1 MLGTIFADPGAA
13 QELLNNAP
21 RSVLEK
27 IRDFISELLDT
38 ISTAAR
44 RITGAKDL
52 AALTELEGWAQDMAK
67 MLDVGMSETGRRTA
81 EITRKQ
87 DMQSA
92 LASERYAIRE
102 GVSISREEMQQ
113 NMAEVAQMEPVVTL
127 GGHEFDL
134 NAGPLAAQVTEY
146 FNGLG
151 NQVENSVLGTITLN
165 RRGVKDSLSHGI
177 GRLKAMAFYAVP
189 DVLEKGKIIDYQ
201 KDWKSRSYDT
211 FVLAAPIRVANGRF
225 AGEYYIGAI
234 AIRAEASQRYYLHEL
249 ITQKR
254 EVEPFKTGAPLT
266 SSTPGGATYPTLTS
280 ILDRVREINRSS
292 GNETENSQLSES
304 EGDIRYSLADEGES
318 TPGIT
323 LEDVNT
329 LRSIGRKSINAF
341 TSEEIRATESWARK
355 FYRELG
361 TKSPFFRA
369 WFGDWR
375 ANDTTEMEIVDS
387 GVQQEM
393 PRGSFINKDTGW
405 AIRISRITMDETLS
419 RAGKNRLSVK
429 LLGIADKLVENAVLL
444 DSIVTKLNS
453 GKKGTNSAFIHKMY
467 VPVRIGGEI
476 YIAKMNVD
484 EYYERNDTKKRV
496 YHLRTLEMEMPSQN
510 AVGPE
515 NESVSSVIPKLALFD
530 GNYTVADLFALVKR
544 FDKDFSPKPASE
556 VVDEDGTPK
565 VVYHGTGA
573 EFWTFDRN
581 MIGSTYGAD
590 EEGFF
595 FTDKHDVADWAASD
609 AANVT
614 GGDERIVAAHL
625 RIKNPYVLADK
636 DPATYYDA
644 RKEGILQNARE
655 RGADGIIINGNV
667 ENGNLYVVFD
677 PEQIKSAT
685 DNVGTFD
692 AGNPDIRYS
701 LFDETADA
709 AQLLSENERL
719 RRLHETFASKV
730 GDVSRYKGE
739 SSREAADISS
749 GKPTAHGG
757 CLALRLR
764 NSSGEQP
771 MMARKVLW
779 KKVVSLYPT
788 RSATSLMG
796 MAVLASRRQLA
807 LMRTCL
813 TNSEKVTPISCLKC
827 LLR

>member
-27 IRDFISELLDT
+27 IRDFIFELLDT
-38 ISTAAR
+38 ISAAAR

-67 MLDVGMSETGRRTA
+67 MLDVAMSETGRRTA

-201 KDWKSRSYDT
+201 KNWKGRMYDT
-211 FVLAAPIRVANGRF
+211 FVLAAPIDVQSGRY
-225 AGEYYIGAI
+225 AGQYYIGAI
-234 AIRAEASQRYYLHEL
+234 VMRNANTQRYYLHEL
-249 ITQKR
+249 ITQER
-254 EVEPFKTGAPLT
+254 GNQPFKTRASL
-266 SSTPGGATYPTLTS
+266 SSVLPGGQVPPTLTS
-280 ILDRVREINRSS
+280 ILERVREINRSG

-304 EGDIRYSLADEGES
+304 
-318 TPGIT
+318 
-323 LEDVNT
+323 
-329 LRSIGRKSINAF
+329 K
-341 TSEEIRATESWARK
+341 
-355 FYRELG
+355 
-361 TKSPFFRA
+361 
-369 WFGDWR
+369 
-375 ANDTTEMEIVDS
+375 ANS
-387 GVQQEM
+387 
-393 PRGSFINKDTGW
+393 
-405 AIRISRITMDETLS
+405 
-419 RAGKNRLSVK
+419 
-429 LLGIADKLVENAVLL
+429 
-444 DSIVTKLNS
+444 
-453 GKKGTNSAFIHKMY
+453 
-467 VPVRIGGEI
+467 
-476 YIAKMNVD
+476 
-484 EYYERNDTKKRV
+484 
-496 YHLRTLEMEMPSQN
+496 
-510 AVGPE
+510 
-515 NESVSSVIPKLALFD
+515 
-530 GNYTVADLFALVKR
+530 
-544 FDKDFSPKPASE
+544 
-556 VVDEDGTPK
+556 
-565 VVYHGTGA
+565 
-573 EFWTFDRN
+573 
-581 MIGSTYGAD
+581 
-590 EEGFF
+590 
-595 FTDKHDVADWAASD
+595 
-609 AANVT
+609 
-614 GGDERIVAAHL
+614 
-625 RIKNPYVLADK
+625 
-636 DPATYYDA
+636 
-644 RKEGILQNARE
+644 
-655 RGADGIIINGNV
+655 
-667 ENGNLYVVFD
+667 
-677 PEQIKSAT
+677 
-685 DNVGTFD
+685 
-692 AGNPDIRYS
+692 DIRYS
-701 LFDETADA
+701 LFDESADA

>member
-1 MLGTIFADPGAA
+1 MS
-13 QELLNNAP
+13 
-21 RSVLEK
+21 R
-27 IRDFISELLDT
+27 ISEGNP
-38 ISTAAR
+38 AFVNR
-44 RITGAKDL
+44 
-52 AALTELEGWAQDMAK
+52 
-67 MLDVGMSETGRRTA
+67 
-81 EITRKQ
+81 
-87 DMQSA
+87 QSA
-92 LASERYAIRE
+92 DEYTHPAKRVIDDTLEIKMRAS
-102 GVSISREEMQQ
+102 VEMD
-113 NMAEVAQMEPVVTL
+113 NLLRA
-127 GGHEFDL
+127 
-134 NAGPLAAQVTEY
+134 
-146 FNGLG
+146 
-151 NQVENSVLGTITLN
+151 S
-165 RRGVKDSLSHGI
+165 
-177 GRLKAMAFYAVP
+177 
-189 DVLEKGKIIDYQ
+189 
-201 KDWKSRSYDT
+201 T
-211 FVLAAPIRVANGRF
+211 FVRHVEDDGRHERATGGWSTYRTLFSINGQM
-225 AGEYYIGAI
+225 Y
-234 AIRAEASQRYYLHEL
+234 
-249 ITQKR
+249 
-254 EVEPFKTGAPLT
+254 
-266 SSTPGGATYPTLTS
+266 
-280 ILDRVREINRSS
+280 
-292 GNETENSQLSES
+292 
-304 EGDIRYSLADEGES
+304 EGDIQIMHTERGRLFYDMTQIKEANIRATAVLQEDASRAASTDASFNSIISGGGTEVKQENPARGAEEHISNGLEAGHRYSLADEGES

-329 LRSIGRKSINAF
+329 LRNISRKSINAF
-341 TSEEIRATESWARK
+341 TSEEIRATEAWARK

-375 ANDTTEMEIVDS
+375 ENDTTPVEIVTLN
-387 GVQQEM
+387 QEHITAQDV
-393 PRGSFINKDTGW
+393 PRGEMHNADTGW
-405 AIRISRITMDETLS
+405 QIRVNSNGIDETAAKTHKWS
-419 RAGKNRLSVK
+419 PAYRS
-429 LLGIADKLVENAVLL
+429 LVNLREILKNAVLL
-444 DSIVTKLNS
+444 DTVVVSEPSKRL
-453 GKKGTNSAFIHKMY
+453 GTGAAFMHHLY
-467 VPVRIGGEI
+467 CPVRYGGDMGVAKL
-476 YIAKMNVD
+476 YIVEDINLRRHYLTKIEMASDDSTGRASNLPPTPQSSSDATDVSVAKIFD
-484 EYYERNDTKKRV
+484 FGKR
-496 YHLRTLEMEMPSQN
+496 HSEDFE
-510 AVGPE
+510 AD
-515 NESVSSVIPKLALFD
+515 SSNP
-530 GNYTVADLFALVKR
+530 VA
-544 FDKDFSPKPASE
+544 FSPKAASE
-556 VVDEDGTPK
+556 VVNEDGTPK

-595 FTDKHDVADWAASD
+595 FTDNRDVADWAASD

-625 RIKNPYVLADK
+625 RIKNPYVLANK

-677 PEQIKSAT
+677 PEQIKSVT
-685 DNVGTFD
+685 DNVGIFD

-709 AQLLSENERL
+709 SQLLSENERL
-719 RRLHETFASKV
+719 RRLHERFASKV
-730 GDVSRYKGE
+730 GGVSRYKGE
-739 SSREAADISS
+739 SSREAAHISS

>member
-27 IRDFISELLDT
+27 IRDFIFELLDT
-38 ISTAAR
+38 ISAAAR

-67 MLDVGMSETGRRTA
+67 MLDAAMSETGRRTA

-151 NQVENSVLGTITLN
+151 NQVENPVLGTITLN

-177 GRLKAMAFYAVP
+177 GQLKATGFYAVP
-189 DVLEKGKIIDYQ
+189 AVLEKGRIIDYR
-201 KDWKSRSYDT
+201 KNWKERGYDT
-211 FVLAAPIRVANGRF
+211 FLIAAPIAISDGANKGS
-225 AGEYYIGAI
+225 YYIGAI
-234 AIRAEASQRYYLHEL
+234 VTVSRNTNRYYLHEVVAQKSESMQRSTGAAQVSGL
-249 ITQKR
+249 PGDASTLTVKSILEKLNYVNRETTEIKNFSLGDMDNSIGPKR
-254 EVEPFKTGAPLT
+254 EGDSRVPDAQLSLPPDYTANTEHESAPSATIIAGFDAKSNT
-266 SSTPGGATYPTLTS
+266 SS
-280 ILDRVREINRSS
+280 EIS
-292 GNETENSQLSES
+292 EENS
-304 EGDIRYSLADEGES
+304 
-318 TPGIT
+318 P
-323 LEDVNT
+323 
-329 LRSIGRKSINAF
+329 
-341 TSEEIRATESWARK
+341 
-355 FYRELG
+355 
-361 TKSPFFRA
+361 
-369 WFGDWR
+369 
-375 ANDTTEMEIVDS
+375 
-387 GVQQEM
+387 
-393 PRGSFINKDTGW
+393 
-405 AIRISRITMDETLS
+405 
-419 RAGKNRLSVK
+419 
-429 LLGIADKLVENAVLL
+429 
-444 DSIVTKLNS
+444 
-453 GKKGTNSAFIHKMY
+453 
-467 VPVRIGGEI
+467 
-476 YIAKMNVD
+476 
-484 EYYERNDTKKRV
+484 
-496 YHLRTLEMEMPSQN
+496 
-510 AVGPE
+510 
-515 NESVSSVIPKLALFD
+515 
-530 GNYTVADLFALVKR
+530 
-544 FDKDFSPKPASE
+544 
-556 VVDEDGTPK
+556 
-565 VVYHGTGA
+565 
-573 EFWTFDRN
+573 
-581 MIGSTYGAD
+581 
-590 EEGFF
+590 
-595 FTDKHDVADWAASD
+595 
-609 AANVT
+609 
-614 GGDERIVAAHL
+614 
-625 RIKNPYVLADK
+625 
-636 DPATYYDA
+636 
-644 RKEGILQNARE
+644 
-655 RGADGIIINGNV
+655 
-667 ENGNLYVVFD
+667 
-677 PEQIKSAT
+677 
-685 DNVGTFD
+685 
-692 AGNPDIRYS
+692 RYS
-701 LFDETADA
+701 LFDESADA
-709 AQLLSENERL
+709 SQLLSENERL
-719 RRLHETFASKV
+719 RRLHETFASNV